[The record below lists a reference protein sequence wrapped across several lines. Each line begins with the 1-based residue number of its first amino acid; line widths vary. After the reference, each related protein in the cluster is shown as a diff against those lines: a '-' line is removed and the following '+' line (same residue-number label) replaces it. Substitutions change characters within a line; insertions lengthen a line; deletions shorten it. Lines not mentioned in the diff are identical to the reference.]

1 MSKVQVDKVVNLSD
15 DGAPQLTYGAELPVG
30 YGLTGAGGLNISG
43 VVTAASA
50 VFSGNVTIGGT
61 LTYED
66 VTNIDV
72 VGVST
77 FAGRMNV
84 NSTINANE
92 GINVSA
98 GVITAPSGFSGDLLI
113 EDKIVHTGDTNT
125 ALRFPSA
132 DTITAETGGSER
144 VRITSDGNLGV
155 GDNSP
160 DVRLHVTETVD
171 VAYTVDTVTSEAN
184 NLVKLENP
192 STTANA
198 FSGMQFRVGSGADMF
213 VGAIQQSANAGDLYV
228 VNQNAP
234 NKELLRIKS
243 TSKVGLGTNNPQLN
257 LHIHSESSNA
267 SFTHFTNTTTGVSAS
282 DGVSIGLD
290 SDENAVIYNY
300 ESTAIRFATAGS
312 ERLRISS
319 SGFVGVG
326 TANPVRKLHV
336 ADDNSEIMLVQSG
349 NASGSYINYKL
360 GANGAELGMLGSGA
374 AILSGGADAADF
386 GIRSSGDLCF
396 SSGGHAERARFD
408 TSGNFLIG
416 TQSATSE
423 LTVRGGGTVAAF
435 EGTGGNTAIMF
446 VDVDNSKNLFVQNAN
461 GEFNVQTGGNSYATK
476 LAVTEA
482 GLVKI
487 GLPAAVT
494 QSRNLNIGSDSE
506 ANLAIE
512 THNDSTSETA
522 NIRFYKSGNTGAS
535 PQILEANDNIAQIM
549 VYGHDGTDYANQA
562 AGIKFNVDGTPGSN
576 DMPGEIQLLTNNG
589 TGGVGNRFNIS
600 ATGNIGWMGDATSS
614 SAIQQRKRF
623 STVSH
628 SANTTYDV
636 NICEDFGNND
646 VIKLEY
652 AFCWNDGDG
661 GAWGTAIAWKHHD
674 GNTEVRYLGEEVASP
689 VSSFVLAFDGNTV
702 KARIAYGGSGMNGY
716 RILNVECGGQCSPA
730 EF

>member
-92 GINVSA
+92 GIKVIGVSTLA
-98 GVITAPSGFSGDLLI
+98 AVTGTTGTFSGD
-113 EDKIVHTGDTNT
+113 
-125 ALRFPSA
+125 
-132 DTITAETGGSER
+132 
-144 VRITSDGNLGV
+144 LGV

-160 DVRLHVTETVD
+160 DARLHVTETID

-312 ERLRISS
+312 ERLRIDS
-319 SGFVGVG
+319 SGRLLIGQTSADADLGSQLQVAGSSYAASG
-326 TANPVRKLHV
+326 ILQARLTADQYGPALDLLKSRNTSWGSHT
-336 ADDNSEIMLVQSG
+336 IVQSG
-349 NASGSYINYKL
+349 DQLGRIYFRGDDGSDYGNA
-360 GANGAELGMLGSGA
+360 GA
-374 AILSGGADAADF
+374 AIF
-386 GIRSSGDLCF
+386 G
-396 SSGGHAERARFD
+396 E
-408 TSGNFLIG
+408 
-416 TQSATSE
+416 
-423 LTVRGGGTVAAF
+423 
-435 EGTGGNTAIMF
+435 
-446 VDVDNSKNLFVQNAN
+446 
-461 GEFNVQTGGNSYATK
+461 
-476 LAVTEA
+476 
-482 GLVKI
+482 
-487 GLPAAVT
+487 
-494 QSRNLNIGSDSE
+494 
-506 ANLAIE
+506 
-512 THNDSTSETA
+512 
-522 NIRFYKSGNTGAS
+522 
-535 PQILEANDNIAQIM
+535 
-549 VYGHDGTDYANQA
+549 
-562 AGIKFNVDGTPGSN
+562 VDGTPGSD
-576 DMPGEIQLLTNNG
+576 DMPGRLTFSTSADGSVSLTERLRIDSSGRVLIGSSDGASYADSSLDDLIVGSTANGKNDGITILSG
-589 TGGVGNRFNIS
+589 TGQNGSLAFADSGGTSRGLVGYVHNGDYLRLHAGATLKVRIDTDGLKFNSDTAAGSALNDYERGDWSIGVESGAS
-600 ATGNIGWMGDATSS
+600 A
-614 SAIQQRKRF
+614 
-623 STVSH
+623 VSH
-628 SANTTYDV
+628 SQDNDQYIKV
-636 NICEDFGNND
+636 GNL
-646 VIKLEY
+646 V
-652 AFCWNDGDG
+652 
-661 GAWGTAIAWKHHD
+661 T
-674 GNTEVRYLGEEVASP
+674 
-689 VSSFVLAFDGNTV
+689 VL
-702 KARIAYGGSGMNGY
+702 Y
-716 RILNVECGGQCSPA
+716 E
-730 EF
+730 